1 MNAPNDPKQPPQ
13 PRGEHTQ
20 GTGGG
25 EMSNITQAD
34 IDRAMEIINTPF
46 GGNRGIAIL
55 SKSNYMY
62 LCGMVQAMTKR
73 IAELE
78 KPILCAKCNDH
89 IIADDGAVCEICADT
104 MDTIITELQT
114 RIAELKA
121 YKFALENAIIDRT
134 LGGNTPLA
142 QYVAEAIAEL
152 NRQAQ
157 EEKC

>member
-1 MNAPNDPKQPPQ
+1 
-13 PRGEHTQ
+13 
-20 GTGGG
+20 
-25 EMSNITQAD
+25 MSNITQAD

-46 GGNRGIAIL
+46 GGDRGMAIL

-78 KPILCAKCNDH
+78 
-89 IIADDGAVCEICADT
+89 
-104 MDTIITELQT
+104 
-114 RIAELKA
+114 AELKA

-152 NRQAQ
+152 NRQAP
-157 EEKC
+157 EDK

>member
-1 MNAPNDPKQPPQ
+1 MKDTMVKSYECPICH
-13 PRGEHTQ
+13 E
-20 GTGGG
+20 
-25 EMSNITQAD
+25 EITA
-34 IDRAMEIINTPF
+34 EKL
-46 GGNRGIAIL
+46 AIL
-55 SKSNYMY
+55 PEDEHELHEELLGNIGDHMFSCHEAKRTPDAEQ
-62 LCGMVQAMTKR
+62 LEAR